1 MKITKNRSLKLLK
14 VFHLLSAFL
23 WTGGAFCM
31 MILVFFVKPDEGY
44 GMQTFA
50 VSLKMIDDWM
60 VIIGAIGCF
69 ITGLL
74 YGIVTRWGFFK
85 HRWITVKWITALYM
99 MISGTFAM
107 GPCVD
112 GNVLL
117 SEDKSQYRLNSE
129 MFWNNVLSIKW
140 WGAIQILLLVV
151 TIIIS
156 IYKPWE
162 RKKWN
167 NHNHNIGITK
177 NDA

>member
-1 MKITKNRSLKLLK
+1 MKA
-14 VFHLLSAFL
+14 FHLLSAFS
-23 WTGGAFCM
+23 WTGGAFSM
-31 MILVFFVKPDEGY
+31 MILVFLVKPGESQ
-44 GMQTFA
+44 GMQAFA

-60 VIIGAIGCF
+60 VIIGAVGCF

-74 YGIVTRWGFFK
+74 YGIATKWGFFK
-85 HRWITVKWITALYM
+85 HRWIAVKWITALYM

-117 SEDKSQYRLNSE
+117 LEEISQYGLNSE
-129 MFWNNVLSIKW
+129 IFWNNVFSIKW

-162 RKKWN
+162 KKKRN
-167 NHNHNIGITK
+167 SHNIGIHRSPQSP
-177 NDA
+177 DRR